1 MQYARDIA
9 FYGRKN
15 PIAWP
20 RLSAGRKEKEKD
32 GRHQDAGGGDT
43 DGDQNAELNKS
54 GRIAQNEG
62 QKTDR
67 GRQRAKKY
75 SAPEVMNGIGDGGGM
90 SCAFVPRL
98 LIPAVD

>member
-32 GRHQDAGGGDT
+32 GRHQHAGGGDT

-54 GRIAQNEG
+54 GRITQNEG
-62 QKTDR
+62 EKTNR
-67 GRQRAKKY
+67 SGQRAKEH
-75 SAPEVMNGIGDGGGM
+75 STPEVMNRIGNRGRM
-90 SCAFVPRL
+90 VCAFVPRL
-98 LIPAVD
+98 LVAAEN